1 MATFGDLH
9 RDAIAGTIG
18 TFDRLIFKGH
28 LNALFPRGAFK
39 RYLDRRGILLK
50 DAGAFFEAETA
61 RLKAHAKA
69 LADDSSRP
77 FVYLNAAHTHATGT
91 SKESL
96 ARRIAEDDGVTQ
108 GLVCAFSTL
117 EPCRSFTVAGN
128 RETKRL
134 EVVRRPRRCLHFYWY
149 LIDPEFGWMH
159 VRLQSW
165 APYSMQVYV
174 NGREWLA
181 RQLDRRGIAYAK
193 SDNKITWVADA
204 EAARQL
210 CESFTHTA
218 WPTFL
223 DRLALMVNPL
233 LPDLQK
239 AGFGP
244 YWWVID
250 QCEYATDL
258 LFRERDVLETVR
270 DDLVAAAMT
279 GFGAT
284 DVLRFLDRKPHPAF
298 TGEVTID
305 RKTRPEGCRVKFRLK
320 ANAIKFYDHQNVLRI
335 ETTINNPREF
345 KVLRVIDRNGEKH
358 PRWRPMG
365 KSVEHFW
372 RYAQVAN
379 AANRRLI
386 DALANAPLTGE
397 ATQELDELCRSR
409 NRDGTRVARFNP
421 VDAHTVRLFIAVLS
435 GEFAITGFRNR
446 DLQAKLFDTAPRDD
460 REARRRTHRTSR
472 LIAKLRGHRL
482 IAKVGT
488 SRLYRVTARGI
499 KAMWPAIRFR
509 KNDFPID
516 FQRLASAGC

>member
-1 MATFGDLH
+1 
-9 RDAIAGTIG
+9 
-18 TFDRLIFKGH
+18 
-28 LNALFPRGAFK
+28 
-39 RYLDRRGILLK
+39 
-50 DAGAFFEAETA
+50 
-61 RLKAHAKA
+61 
-69 LADDSSRP
+69 
-77 FVYLNAAHTHATGT
+77 
-91 SKESL
+91 
-96 ARRIAEDDGVTQ
+96 
-108 GLVCAFSTL
+108 
-117 EPCRSFTVAGN
+117 
-128 RETKRL
+128 
-134 EVVRRPRRCLHFYWY
+134 
-149 LIDPEFGWMH
+149 
-159 VRLQSW
+159 
-165 APYSMQVYV
+165 
-174 NGREWLA
+174 
-181 RQLDRRGIAYAK
+181 
-193 SDNKITWVADA
+193 
-204 EAARQL
+204 
-210 CESFTHTA
+210 
-218 WPTFL
+218 
-223 DRLALMVNPL
+223 
-233 LPDLQK
+233 
-239 AGFGP
+239 
-244 YWWVID
+244 
-250 QCEYATDL
+250 
-258 LFRERDVLETVR
+258 VR

-345 KVLRVIDRNGEKH
+345 KVLRVIDQNGEKH

-372 RYAQVAN
+372 RYAQVADG
-379 AANRRLI
+379 ANRRLI

-409 NRDGTRVARFNP
+409 DRDGTRVARFNP
-421 VDAHTVRLFIAVLS
+421 VDADAVLLFIAVLS

-446 DLQAKLFDTAPRDD
+446 NLQAKLFDTAPPDN
-460 REARRRTHRTSR
+460 REARRRTHQTSR

-482 IAKVGT
+482 IAKIGT